1 MVAKAPNF
9 YFSRFEHRQAPPPTK
24 PSSVIM
30 MTWQFCA
37 ICTLVFGVW
46 YLEWRWTESINM
58 DVPWFSIPM
67 VIAETLSW
75 FGILLLTYNL
85 WDLKDYP
92 QQLPPQR
99 IGDCERKPVDA
110 NRPVT
115 VDVFICTYS
124 EDEEL
129 VRLSIRD
136 AMDVR
141 CPTGVHL
148 KVHVLDD
155 GARATMREVALSEGA
170 NYITRANNVGYKA
183 GNLRNG
189 MDQTTGDFIAICDAD
204 TRLFPAFLEET
215 LGYFRDPDVA
225 FVQTP
230 QWFYDLPEG
239 ETLAQ
244 NWRRRFGSA
253 AGGIAAVIERCVGEI
268 RIDADPFVNDALIF
282 YDIIQRRRNRANAAF
297 CCGAA
302 SIHRREAV
310 MAVALRAWSD
320 AVSSAARARK
330 PGLFARIGKRS
341 AAVENPM
348 ERWQV
353 AQALELTPYKF
364 HVSEDLYSTIVL
376 HQDRVRRWKSV
387 MHPVILSKML
397 SPQDLL
403 TWTIQRFKYA
413 GGSVD
418 IFFNDSPILKPGLS
432 FGQRLMYLSTFWS
445 YMSSIWS
452 LMFIAAPIV
461 FLYTGIGPVKSY
473 SREFFFHLLPFLI
486 MLELAM
492 MFGHWGQS
500 GHTSKVMSLAS
511 MNISLQAIWTVL
523 RGKKIS
529 FPVTPKARQEGDFSE
544 LIRPH
549 RTIIWLNNIGV
560 VFACGALYLNS
571 KGVTST
577 EHTISGMI
585 ANIVFVIYNNMAFG
599 RMLKAARWRPPA
611 EEGV

>member
-1 MVAKAPNF
+1 MASKAHDF
-9 YFSRFEHRQAPPPTK
+9 YFSRFEGRAAPATK
-24 PSSVIM
+24 QPNPLIM
-30 MTWQFCA
+30 GLWQFTA
-37 ICTLVFGVW
+37 ICTLVFGGW
-46 YLEWRWTESINM
+46 YLFWRWTESIDPNAL
-58 DVPWFSIPM
+58 WFSLPM
-67 VIAETLSW
+67 AVAETLSW
-75 FGILLLTYNL
+75 FGLMLMIYNL
-85 WDLKDYP
+85 WDVRDYP
-92 QQLPPQR
+92 QSRPPMR
-99 IGDCERKPVDA
+99 IGECERQPIDP
-110 NRPVT
+110 NRGIT

-136 AMDVR
+136 AMAVR
-141 CPTGVHL
+141 CPPGVTH

-155 GARATMREVALSEGA
+155 GSRALMRDVAIMEGA
-170 NYITRANNVGYKA
+170 NYITRATNVGYKA

-189 MDQTTGDFIAICDAD
+189 MDMTRGDFIAICDAD

-239 ETLAQ
+239 ETLEE
-244 NWRRRFGSA
+244 NWRRRFGRA
-253 AGGIAAVIERCVGEI
+253 AGSVAKAIERVFGQI

-310 MAVALRAWSD
+310 MAVALRAWSE
-320 AVSSAARARK
+320 AVGRASSQK
-330 PGLFARIGKRS
+330 SPGLLARLWGKGS
-341 AAVENPM
+341 GDDVDLL
-348 ERWQV
+348 ERWQA
-353 AQALELTPYKF
+353 AQSLELTPYKF

-387 MHPVILSKML
+387 MHPTILSKML

-418 IFFNDSPILKPGLS
+418 IFFNDNPIFRPGLS

-445 YMSSIWS
+445 YMSSIWG
-452 LMFIAAPIV
+452 LMFIAAPIIY
-461 FLYTGIGPVKSY
+461 LYTGIGPVKSY
-473 SREFFFHLLPFLI
+473 SREFFFHLLPFLVS
-486 MLELAM
+486 LELAM

-500 GHTSKVMSLAS
+500 GHVSKVMSLAS
-511 MNISLQAIWTVL
+511 FNISLQAIWTVL

-529 FPVTPKARQEGDFSE
+529 FPVTPKARQEGNFSA
-544 LIRPH
+544 LVWPH
-549 RTIIWLNNIGV
+549 RTIIWLNNVGMVFALAMLYFNNIGV
-560 VFACGALYLNS
+560 V
-571 KGVTST
+571 ST
-577 EHTISGMI
+577 GHTVGGMI
-585 ANIVFVIYNNMAFG
+585 ANSVFVVYNNMAFG
-599 RMLKAARWRPPA
+599 KMLKAARWRPP
-611 EEGV
+611 VDR